1 MLHSTLALSLL
12 LIAVSSNLAMAIKKE
27 KRAPQTLS
35 RGILCSYILTLP
47 YMLLKAYMCLLRCDS
62 SAFSHT
68 QSSASFSSL
77 SFHSMGLL
85 LRIWPK
91 ASDSLA
97 NLYQSSD
104 LLESNNL
111 NWVSGTWLLSKN
123 SQWKVFFHT
132 PVNRQLEMVTY
143 SYWSTIS

>member
-35 RGILCSYILTLP
+35 RGILRSYILTLP

-77 SFHSMGLL
+77 SFHSIGLL

-97 NLYQSSD
+97 NLYQS
-104 LLESNNL
+104 
-111 NWVSGTWLLSKN
+111 
-123 SQWKVFFHT
+123 
-132 PVNRQLEMVTY
+132 R
-143 SYWSTIS
+143 